1 MKRSNTIKRAREK
14 LDAQYDF
21 LQNSRLGSLIPNDYV
36 EYRPL
41 IDPRPEEIAS
51 AIRLEVLGRVLTV
64 MCVPSFALK
73 VSSVFFDLIH
83 PYERFC

>member
-64 MCVPSFALK
+64 TCVSSFALK
-73 VSSVFFDLIH
+73 ASAVFFDLIH
-83 PYERFC
+83 PYELFC

>member
-1 MKRSNTIKRAREK
+1 M
-14 LDAQYDF
+14 
-21 LQNSRLGSLIPNDYV
+21 

-64 MCVPSFALK
+64 MCVFSFPLK
-73 VSSVFFDLIH
+73 ASSVFFDLIH
-83 PYERFC
+83 P

>member
-51 AIRLEVLGRVLTV
+51 AIRLEVLGRALTV
-64 MCVPSFALK
+64 MCVSPFALK
-73 VSSVFFDLIH
+73 ASSVFFDLIH